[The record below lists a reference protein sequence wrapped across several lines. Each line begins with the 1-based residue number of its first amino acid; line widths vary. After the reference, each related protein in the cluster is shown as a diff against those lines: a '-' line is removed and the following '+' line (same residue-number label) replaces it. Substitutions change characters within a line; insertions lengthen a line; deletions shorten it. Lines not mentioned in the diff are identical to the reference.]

1 MPTTLIDPR
10 TVLLLTAFVS
20 LLMALVH
27 FSIKRSYPASVR
39 VPHEWTVSMLI
50 FIVGGLLASSAGR
63 LPVVLSVV
71 AANLALWLALYIA
84 YVGSQRFFG
93 VKPHLRAWL
102 ATLGIALLVC
112 LWFTWAEPN
121 YMMRLR
127 LATLVMAAL
136 CGVHARL
143 VLQQGLDTFAKRAA
157 FFTLMFSA
165 ANQLARAVSA
175 FGTASSTNVLDT
187 SLHHQL
193 YLCACILGFLLTS
206 LSTILMAADRLA
218 DELKQRAAHDPL
230 TGALTRRHMDD
241 LCQAELDR
249 SHRNGR
255 SMALLMMDLDHFKA
269 INDSHGHQ
277 TGDEVL
283 VNFVNGTREMLRP
296 SDALGRFGGEEFLAL
311 LPETDLPQARLVAER
326 IRARCAQSSGTTA
339 HTVSIGLAIT
349 AAAPETVRDMLKRAD
364 VALYR
369 AKAQGRN
376 LVEVG

>member
-63 LPVVLSVV
+63 LPAVLSVV
-71 AANLALWLALYIA
+71 AANMALWLALYVA

-93 VKPHLRAWL
+93 VKPKLRAWL
-102 ATLGIALLVC
+102 GVLGAALALC
-112 LWFTWAEPN
+112 IWFTWVEPN

-127 LATLVMAAL
+127 LATLLMATL
-136 CGVHARL
+136 CGAHAWL
-143 VLQQGLDTFAKRAA
+143 VLQQGLNTFAKRAA
-157 FFTLMFSA
+157 FLTLVFSA
-165 ANQLARAVSA
+165 ANQLARLVSA
-175 FGTASSTNVLDT
+175 FGSTPSTNVLDT
-187 SLHHQL
+187 SFHHQL
-193 YLCACILGFLLTS
+193 YMVACILGFVLTS
-206 LSTILMAADRLA
+206 LCTVLMAADRLA

-230 TGALTRRHMDD
+230 TGALTRRHMDE
-241 LCQAELDR
+241 LCHAELDR
-249 SHRNGR
+249 SLRKGY
-255 SMALLMMDLDHFKA
+255 SMGLLMMDLDHFKA
-269 INDSHGHQ
+269 INDTHGHQ
-277 TGDEVL
+277 TGDAVL
-283 VNFVNGTREMLRP
+283 IRFVHDTREMLRP
-296 SDALGRFGGEEFLAL
+296 SDALGRFGGEEFVAL
-311 LPETDLPQARLVAER
+311 LPETDLPQALLVAER
-326 IRARCAQSSGTTA
+326 IRARCAQSSGATA

-349 AAAPETVRDMLKRAD
+349 ASASDTVRDMLRRAD
-364 VALYR
+364 LALYR

>member
-1 MPTTLIDPR
+1 MPPTLIDPR

-20 LLMALVH
+20 LLMAIVH

-39 VPHEWTVSMLI
+39 VPYEWTTSMLI

-63 LPVVLSVV
+63 LPVLLSVV
-71 AANLALWLALYIA
+71 AANLTLWLALYIA

-93 VKPHLRAWL
+93 VQPKRWAWL
-102 ATLGIALLVC
+102 TGLGAALLVC
-112 LWFTWAEPN
+112 LWFTWVEPN

-127 LATLVMAAL
+127 MATLLMTAL
-136 CGVHARL
+136 CGVHAWL
-143 VLQQGLDTFAKRAA
+143 VLRQGLNTFAKRAA
-157 FFTLMFSA
+157 FFTLLFSA
-165 ANQLARAVSA
+165 ANQLARAVST
-175 FGTASSTNVLDT
+175 FGSTLSTNVLDT

-193 YLCACILGFLLTS
+193 YLGACILGFLLTS
-206 LSTILMAADRLA
+206 LCTVLMASDRLA

-230 TGALTRRHMDD
+230 TGALTRRHMDE

-249 SHRNGR
+249 SRRNGH
-255 SMALLMMDLDHFKA
+255 SVALLMMDLDHFKL
-269 INDSHGHQ
+269 INDTHGHQ

-283 VNFVNGTREMLRP
+283 VSFVRGTREMMRP
-296 SDALGRFGGEEFLAL
+296 SDALGRFGGEEFVAM

-326 IRARCAQSSGTTA
+326 IRARCAQNGSATA
-339 HTVSIGLAIT
+339 HTVSIGL
-349 AAAPETVRDMLKRAD
+349 TVSASPSDTMRDMLKRAD
-364 VALYR
+364 LALYQ

>member
-1 MPTTLIDPR
+1 
-10 TVLLLTAFVS
+10 
-20 LLMALVH
+20 MAIVH

-39 VPHEWTVSMLI
+39 VPYEWTASMLI
-50 FIVGGLLASSAGR
+50 LIAGGFLAASAGR
-63 LPVVLSVV
+63 LPVVLSVA
-71 AANLALWLALYIA
+71 AANLSLWLALYLA
-84 YVGSQRFFG
+84 YVGTQRFFG

-102 ATLGIALLVC
+102 AALGVALLAC

-127 LATLVMAAL
+127 LATLLMTAL
-136 CGVHARL
+136 CGVHAWL
-143 VLQQGLDTFAKRAA
+143 VLRQGLDTFAKRAA
-157 FFTLMFSA
+157 FFTLLFSA
-165 ANQLARAVSA
+165 ANQLARAVST
-175 FGTASSTNVLDT
+175 FGSTPSTNVLDT

-193 YLCACILGFLLTS
+193 YLGACILGFMLTS

-230 TGALTRRHMDD
+230 TGTLTRRHMDE

-249 SHRNGR
+249 SHRKGR

-269 INDSHGHQ
+269 INDNHGHQ

-283 VNFVNGTREMLRP
+283 INFVNGTREMLRP

-326 IRARCAQSSGTTA
+326 IRARCAQNSGAMA

-349 AAAPETVRDMLKRAD
+349 ASASDTVRDMLTRAD
-364 VALYR
+364 LALYR

-376 LVEVG
+376 LVKVG